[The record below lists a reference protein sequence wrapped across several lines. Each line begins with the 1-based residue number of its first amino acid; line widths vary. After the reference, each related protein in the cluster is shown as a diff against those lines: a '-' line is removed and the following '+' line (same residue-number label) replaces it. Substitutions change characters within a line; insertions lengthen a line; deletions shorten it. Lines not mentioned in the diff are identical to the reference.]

1 MKCELTGT
9 INTTNRVSSIQHSL
23 NYNKQIIMFNVSTLL
38 NSDSLNTTINNK
50 KAADKMNKK

>member
-1 MKCELTGT
+1 
-9 INTTNRVSSIQHSL
+9 
-23 NYNKQIIMFNVSTLL
+23 MFNVSTLL